1 MHQTH
6 FGHVQGKLPTY
17 SIISLIP
24 NTVSLTSIISVQ
36 IFVILIL
43 SLVDSFENLL
53 RFSFIVLLIS
63 MSILLM

>member
-17 SIISLIP
+17 NIISLIP
-24 NTVSLTSIISVQ
+24 NTVLLTSVISVQ
-36 IFVILIL
+36 NFVILIL
-43 SLVDSFENLL
+43 SLVDPLENLL

-63 MSILLM
+63 MSILRM